1 MTSGDKASLSMPCWD
16 LASPTKNTMCV
27 CLALLSYGG
36 VLEKWE
42 NLPLEKSP
50 RGFVKRNLRLRWGI
64 SLYFEF
70 FGFLC
75 LTFWNLGVTQIHC
88 VIALCRLWAMKV

>member
-1 MTSGDKASLSMPCWD
+1 
-16 LASPTKNTMCV
+16 MCV

-36 VLEKWE
+36 VLGKWE

-75 LTFWNLGVTQIHC
+75 LTFWNLGVTQINC
-88 VIALCRLWAMKV
+88 VIASCRLWEKKV